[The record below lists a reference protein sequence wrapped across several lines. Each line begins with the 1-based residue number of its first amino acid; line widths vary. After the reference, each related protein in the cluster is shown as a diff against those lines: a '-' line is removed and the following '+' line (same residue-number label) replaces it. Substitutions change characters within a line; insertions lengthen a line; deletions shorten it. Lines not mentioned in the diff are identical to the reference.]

1 MWTAFAVI
9 FWTVVAGLIG
19 VVFDNYSGSSS
30 FGIICAIAV
39 AAAFITSAIE
49 RNVKKSEMKKVG

>member
-9 FWTVVAGLIG
+9 FWTVAAGLIG

-39 AAAFITSAIE
+39 AAAFITSAME
-49 RNVKKSEMKKVG
+49 RNRKDS

>member
-19 VVFDNYSGSSS
+19 VAFDKYSGNSS

-49 RNVKKSEMKKVG
+49 RNGKNS